1 MCPSDRTYDSIRQLP
16 IIRPSTRSLQRVNP
30 VNKIF
35 LILAISLISTN
46 SISQDLIKIYQL
58 ALKHDAEIQIAESIY
73 QAALEAV
80 PLAGSVNRPQI
91 NFSAHRSFRES
102 ELSSTGSNTNNSYGY
117 GLSLSQNIY
126 NADNFSSVDVAEAN
140 LKTAEANLDASRQ
153 ALIIRVSE
161 SYFEIL
167 AAEDFVDFAIAE
179 QTAITRQLEQAQKR
193 YEVGLIAITDVRE
206 AQASFDSA
214 VAQLLLAE
222 NLLENAYQALQVII
236 VESTTEELA
245 RPDDSLVLGLPEP
258 ADSNHWVELAK
269 QSNPV
274 LLAAISNQ
282 QAADHERRR
291 QSSSRHP
298 RVDFL
303 ANFNDTNINDEGIG
317 NYDQEDLSFSFQMNI
332 PLYNGGRL
340 SALRLQAESNYQ
352 SAQNNV
358 LLQRR
363 LTTQQTRIAYLGIL
377 SGISQVKA
385 LKQALASST
394 TALEATEA
402 GFEVGTRTSVD
413 VLVSLRGTYAS
424 RREYA
429 QARYDYLVNSL
440 KLKQA
445 AGVLNADD
453 LHGINRWLN

>member
-1 MCPSDRTYDSIRQLP
+1 VKKL
-16 IIRPSTRSLQRVNP
+16 
-30 VNKIF
+30 F
-35 LILAISLISTN
+35 LILAISLISTH
-46 SISQDLIKIYQL
+46 SHSQNLIDIYEL
-58 ALKHDAEIQIAESIY
+58 AIEHDAEIQIAESTY
-73 QAALEAV
+73 HAAKVAV
-80 PLAGSVNRPQI
+80 PLAGSVNRPQV
-91 NFSAHRSFRES
+91 NFSAHGTIRET
-102 ELSSTGSNTNNSYGY
+102 ELSSSGSNSNNSYGY
-117 GLSLSQNIY
+117 GLSLTQNIY
-126 NADNFSSVDVAEAN
+126 NASNNSSVNVAEAN
-140 LKTAEANLDASRQ
+140 LKTAEANLEASRQ

-161 SYFEIL
+161 AYFNIL

-179 QTAITRQLEQAQKR
+179 QTSITRQLEQAQKR

-236 VESTTEELA
+236 VEPITEELA
-245 RPDDSLVLGLPEP
+245 RPDDSLVLALPDP
-258 ADSNHWVELAK
+258 ANSNHWVELAK
-269 QSNPV
+269 QSNPL
-274 LLAAISNQ
+274 LLATISNQ

-291 QSSSRHP
+291 QQSNRRP
-298 RVDFL
+298 TVDFL
-303 ANFNDTNINDEGIG
+303 ASFNDNNINDDGIG
-317 NYDQEDLSFSFQMNI
+317 NYDQEDLSLSVQLNI
-332 PLYNGGRL
+332 PLYNGGRI
-340 SALRLQAESNYQ
+340 SGLRQQAESNYQ
-352 SAQNNV
+352 SAQNTV

-413 VLVSLRGTYAS
+413 VLVSLRGTYAA

-445 AGVLNADD
+445 AGVLNAND
-453 LHGINRWLN
+453 LQGINSWLN